1 MKIAINGKIPTKEQL
16 EALRD
21 VVPTSFSLGAYWE
34 YEENMEWDDMRIVYP
49 NGDVLQSAS
58 YSGLWEMTALENHWA
73 LCGDEL
79 KVAILNQL
87 VDYFLWYYDPES
99 GVEFDV
105 EVTLFEAEE

>member
-1 MKIAINGKIPTKEQL
+1 MKIAINGVIPTKEQL
-16 EALRD
+16 EALKD

-58 YSGLWEMTALENHWA
+58 YSGLWEMTALENHWP

-87 VDYFLWYYDPES
+87 IDFFLYYYNPENNVD
-99 GVEFDV
+99 
-105 EVTLFEAEE
+105 FEAEVELFVGE